1 MDHLDQD
8 APYSPPRAGYAGKD
22 HIIYEDIRPLSLTQ
36 RLNRLRYACYQLTA
50 TVVVALVAAL
60 VAVLGAAAE
69 VQGSKPLT
77 ILFAV
82 LAVIGMLA
90 SVVYMI
96 GLTVRRLHDLGH
108 TGWLVLL
115 MFLPLPLFPLALLM
129 GGGQT
134 LLLLVTLVQPLFMLY
149 LFAAAGSAGMNSYG
163 TPNPPNSTIVK
174 IFGGIWWFLC
184 VLALLLNL
192 AMVVFSIF
200 APELLS
206 EWGGDSQLQQLE
218 ELERLFKQLQ

>member
-1 MDHLDQD
+1 MDYLDQD
-8 APYSPPRAGYAGKD
+8 APYSPPRAGYAGKN
-22 HIIYEDIRPLSLTQ
+22 HIIYEDMRPLSLTQ

-50 TVVVALVAAL
+50 TVVVVLVAAL
-60 VAVLGAAAE
+60 LGVLSAAAG
-69 VQGSKPLT
+69 VHDSRPIT
-77 ILFAV
+77 ILLALLAAAGV
-82 LAVIGMLA
+82 LAMM
-90 SVVYMI
+90 VYMI
-96 GLTVRRLHDLGH
+96 GLTVRRLHDLDR

-115 MFLPLPLFPLALLM
+115 MFAPVLLFPLVALM
-129 GGGQT
+129 GGGQN
-134 LLLLVTLVQPLFMLY
+134 LLLLVILVQPLFMLY
-149 LFAAAGSAGMNSYG
+149 LFTAAGSTGMNGYG
-163 TPNPPNSTIVK
+163 TPNPPNSIIVK

-206 EWGGDSQLQQLE
+206 EWGGGSQLQQLE